1 MRARRRRSNSR
12 AALSAGGLSKTA
24 GKERPRRLVLAG
36 PVGRPEAVR
45 RQQRL
50 ARVVTGV
57 VGNAVPD
64 DDTGEQRQLVQ
75 ALLGLAQERGRTRDV
90 CGDDIESSR
99 LDQREDRRL
108 LDAGERSQ
116 RHGSSPITATAGPL
130 RTLSRNPEGAAN
142 SSGVRMVGF
151 TGRCTAAS
159 TRVHAS

>member
-1 MRARRRRSNSR
+1 MPY
-12 AALSAGGLSKTA
+12 LTTT
-24 GKERPRRLVLAG
+24 LVSS
-36 PVGRPEAVR
+36 
-45 RQQRL
+45 
-50 ARVVTGV
+50 
-57 VGNAVPD
+57 GNW
-64 DDTGEQRQLVQ
+64 L

-90 CGDDIESSR
+90 CGHDLEPSR
-99 LDQREDRRL
+99 LDQREHGRL

-142 SSGVRMVGF
+142 SSGVRIVGF

>member
-1 MRARRRRSNSR
+1 
-12 AALSAGGLSKTA
+12 
-24 GKERPRRLVLAG
+24 LVVRK
-36 PVGRPEAVR
+36 PYAVR

-57 VGNAVPD
+57 VGDAVSD

-75 ALLGLAQERGRTRDV
+75 ALLGLPQERRRARRIRW
-90 CGDDIESSR
+90 CGLKSAR
-99 LDQREDRRL
+99 LDQRQHRRL
-108 LDAGERSQ
+108 LDAGERGQ

-142 SSGVRMVGF
+142 SSGVRIVGF

-159 TRVHAS
+159 IRAHAS